1 MCDRPPTVLSP
12 KGPGRTTRDL
22 CVISAE
28 ADDEAINSVTKPRD
42 VVDMFLNDGE
52 ASCEPTEVVGFLWF
66 IMVVV
71 CFLRRLGFR
80 SNFPFLDEK

>member
-1 MCDRPPTVLSP
+1 MCDPPTDKSP
-12 KGPGRTTRDL
+12 KGPGSTARDL
-22 CVISAE
+22 CVVSADV
-28 ADDEAINSVTKPRD
+28 DDEAINSVTKPRE

-71 CFLRRLGFR
+71 CFLSRLGVLFQ
-80 SNFPFLDEK
+80 LG